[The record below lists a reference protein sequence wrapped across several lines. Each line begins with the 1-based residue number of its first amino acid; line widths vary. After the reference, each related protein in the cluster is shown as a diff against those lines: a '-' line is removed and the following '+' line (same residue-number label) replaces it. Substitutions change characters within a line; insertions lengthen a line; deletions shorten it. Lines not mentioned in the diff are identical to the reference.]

1 MAGRGSPAARLRPL
15 ADASSGPPS
24 RSRIR
29 GSWTQEVVEVVSRRI
44 SDQRAEA
51 LGQANVIRERRAALK
66 RRLKDG
72 QESLATLIL
81 DPPDYLRTARIET
94 LVMTTPGVGKVRSQ
108 TLLRDAGIPAKTTVG
123 RLTER
128 QRTTLAAKLPPPRR

>member
-1 MAGRGSPAARLRPL
+1 MPAPP
-15 ADASSGPPS
+15 ADASSRPPS
-24 RSRIR
+24 PQSDP

-44 SDQRAEA
+44 SDQRTEA
-51 LGQANVIRERRAALK
+51 LGQANAIRERRAALK

-72 QESLATLIL
+72 EESLATLIL
-81 DPPDYLRTARIET
+81 DPPDYLHTARIEM

-128 QRTTLAAKLPPPRR
+128 QRTTLATKLPAPRG

>member
-1 MAGRGSPAARLRPL
+1 
-15 ADASSGPPS
+15 
-24 RSRIR
+24 
-29 GSWTQEVVEVVSRRI
+29 VVVSRRI

-51 LGQANVIRERRAALK
+51 LGQANAIRERRAALK

-72 QESLATLIL
+72 EESLAPLIL
-81 DPPDYLRTARIET
+81 DPPDYLYTARIEM

-128 QRTTLAAKLPPPRR
+128 QRTTLAAKLPAPPG